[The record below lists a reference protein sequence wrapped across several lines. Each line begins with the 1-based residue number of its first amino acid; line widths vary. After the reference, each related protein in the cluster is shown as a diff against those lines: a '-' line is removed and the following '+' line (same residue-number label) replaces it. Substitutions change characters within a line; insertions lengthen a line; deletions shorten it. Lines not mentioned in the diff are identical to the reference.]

1 MRPLDQIQAK
11 ITIEAARTLSHSDL
25 ADLCTATEDAIR
37 DGGGFGWL
45 TPPPP
50 QKLEQYWQG
59 LLLVPGRHLF
69 LARLDGVIAGALQ
82 LWEAPR
88 NMESQ
93 AAIGKIQSEFT
104 AAWARGHGIGRG
116 LVNQALEAAR
126 ALGMHAVKLDV
137 RATQT
142 AAIQLY
148 QDMGFQRW
156 GTMPR
161 YVQVE
166 GRWVE
171 GHYFYLDL

>member
-1 MRPLDQIQAK
+1 MTPIKAK
-11 ITIEAARTLSHSDL
+11 VTFETARTLSQADL
-25 ADLCTATEDAIR
+25 ADLCKATEDAIA

-45 TPPPP
+45 SPPPRAR
-50 QKLEQYWQG
+50 LEQYWQG

-69 LARLDGVIAGALQ
+69 LARLDGVVAGALQ
-82 LWEAPR
+82 LWESPR

-93 AAIGKIQSEFT
+93 ASVGQLQSEFS

-116 LVNQALEAAR
+116 LMNHALDAAR
-126 ALGMHAVKLDV
+126 TLGMHAVKLDV

-148 QDMGFQRW
+148 EAMGFQRW

-161 YVQVE
+161 YAEVD
-166 GRWVE
+166 GAWVE

>member
-1 MRPLDQIQAK
+1 MTAIKPRV
-11 ITIEAARTLSHSDL
+11 TFETARALSQ
-25 ADLCTATEDAIR
+25 ADLEDLCKATADAIL

-45 TPPPP
+45 TPPPR
-50 QKLEQYWQG
+50 QRLEQYWQG

-69 LARLDGVIAGALQ
+69 LARLDGVVAGALQ
-82 LWEAPR
+82 LWESPR

-93 AAIGKIQSEFT
+93 AAIGQLQSEFT

-116 LVNQALEAAR
+116 LMHHGLTTAR
-126 ALGMHAVKLDV
+126 SLGMHAVKLDV

-148 QDMGFQRW
+148 QQMGFHKW

-161 YVQVE
+161 YAEVDGQ
-166 GRWVE
+166 WIE

>member
-1 MRPLDQIQAK
+1 M
-11 ITIEAARTLSHSDL
+11 AAVL
-25 ADLCTATEDAIR
+25 AGSPR
-37 DGGGFGWL
+37 RRVNG
-45 TPPPP
+45 
-50 QKLEQYWQG
+50 LEQYWQG

-69 LARLDGVIAGALQ
+69 LARLDGVVAGAMQ

-93 AAIGKIQSEFT
+93 AAIGQFQSEFT

-116 LVNQALEAAR
+116 LMTHAIAAAR
-126 ALGMHAVKLDV
+126 AMGMHAVKLDV

-142 AAIQLY
+142 AAIRLY
-148 QDMGFQRW
+148 KQMGFQHW

-161 YVQVE
+161 YAE
-166 GRWVE
+166 IDGKWIE